1 MTRRYPTLVVQF
13 ATREKVAE
21 FRSGLGDAGGVV
33 ALGVD
38 PAAFRTLAG
47 LDALYLSITR
57 AEQWGARPLPPHTA
71 TILRT
76 TEADQREGMPKYI
89 LAGLVLRDGE
99 PNTASFAVPLIVEA
113 LRRAVEEVNAKEP
126 GAIRTLGLFE
136 FELTF
141 KDTPVQE
148 VAASLA
154 AATGR

>member
-1 MTRRYPTLVVQF
+1 M
-13 ATREKVAE
+13 
-21 FRSGLGDAGGVV
+21 
-33 ALGVD
+33 
-38 PAAFRTLAG
+38 
-47 LDALYLSITR
+47 
-57 AEQWGARPLPPHTA
+57 PPHTA

-126 GAIRTLGLFE
+126 GAIRTLRLFE

-141 KDTPVQE
+141 KHTPVQE

-154 AATGR
+154 AATAR